1 MRILLRRQSQT
12 SVSESSRMAE
22 NGTAQCSWTG
32 CGQAAKSILIERSL
46 CIEHFLELA
55 NRRIVSIAGML
66 EHEAGERSVSA
77 EVQAFLSQ
85 LISQT
90 TTLATEMRL
99 LNPGRRDELL
109 ALSTTAA
116 ELYKRIHRKA
126 RVERQVACS
135 IRTGTIS
142 RQVEGTCKTVNI
154 GLQGASVETEM
165 ELKVEQTVTL
175 ERMDTKTSARC
186 KVRWVKKSVDG
197 GFLMGL
203 QILDQK
209 DYWGLELPASKRG
222 AETRGV
228 QR

>member
-1 MRILLRRQSQT
+1 
-12 SVSESSRMAE
+12 MAE

-46 CIEHFLELA
+46 CVEHFVALA
-55 NRRIVSIAGML
+55 NRRIVSVAGML

-77 EVQAFLSQ
+77 EVQTFLSQ

-99 LNPGRRDELL
+99 MNPGRRDELL

-126 RVERQVACS
+126 RVEMQVGCDV
-135 IRTGTIS
+135 RTGTIS

-154 GLQGASVETEM
+154 SLQGASVETDM
-165 ELKVEQTVTL
+165 ELRVEQTITL
-175 ERMDTKTSARC
+175 ERMDSKASARC
-186 KVRWVKKSVDG
+186 KVRWVKNRAEG
-197 GFLMGL
+197 GFLVGL
-203 QILDQK
+203 QILDKK
-209 DYWGLELPASKRG
+209 DYWGLEQPACKRG
-222 AETRGV
+222 AETPGV
-228 QR
+228 WG